1 MSTVIEHLEVDA
13 EIPIIGSD
21 ENIWGTK
28 LNYVILNK
36 VQPKINEMIEF
47 GTLNNDV
54 YGGSASTVYLPY
66 QSLSGGGA

>member
-1 MSTVIEHLEVDA
+1 MSTVIEHLEVD
-13 EIPIIGSD
+13 ERIPTVGSD
-21 ENIWGTK
+21 ENVWGTK

-36 VQPKINEMIEF
+36 IQPKINEIIEYN
-47 GTLNNDV
+47 TLNNDV